1 MMGLPL
7 RLSVL
12 LAPALFYLPSVLPQ
26 SASPGSQAAAQEQRP
41 GPPGTIRVQVRLIP
55 VDVTVT
61 DAHGRPV
68 TDLKPEDFQILENG
82 RLQEI
87 RHFSVQ
93 TYSETAAAPSQPGE
107 ARLAPTADFAPRTAR
122 TFLILMG
129 RGRYQTPF
137 QCVDA
142 LIRFIRE
149 GLLPQDRVALF
160 AYNRATDFTTDHEQ
174 IVQVLERYKQMH
186 DEIESW
192 LESRFSGLTAVYASK
207 EIPKS
212 FQKDIDKIFAGP
224 EELASRQVPPGR
236 MTEEGKLVKDWER
249 TAGILLAGA
258 GRSAETDMRKTVAD
272 SMAEEAKQSGDATLA
287 VAAAQFNSLLTFDKL
302 EMDSILLWMPFDQFA
317 PKAAGSFQDM
327 QNIYTCI
334 EYLRY
339 VSGEKHLLFL
349 SDKGLL
355 FPSGRTDFDKNI
367 AAIANDARVAI
378 DSFQTGGVFADPDRY
393 PNKGQAVTLEEPIPP
408 LAESDASWSQTFM
421 ISSMRTVSQ
430 LTGGTVSVYQ
440 DIGKTLDRI
449 NESSRVV
456 YLLGYYPTN
465 ERWDG
470 RYREINVKVNRP
482 GVKVSFR
489 HGYFARDRLEPFD
502 MEAFI
507 SFNRITAAGG
517 YEKEINDLP
526 FDLKAVKAKDQW
538 GQQQVNVGLQID
550 CAKIG
555 FDMLAGR
562 HSSKLRV
569 TIFQGDPKGNYLG
582 ADWKMVTFR
591 LLEGTFQQCTQSGI
605 PVSIE
610 VPLRHSKAILK
621 VIVYDLKGDKVGS
634 QLCKVK

>member
-1 MMGLPL
+1 MRFRMRLLLILILALSGLP
-7 RLSVL
+7 SI
-12 LAPALFYLPSVLPQ
+12 LPQ
-26 SASPGSQAAAQEQRP
+26 STSSSSQAPVQEQRP
-41 GPPGTIRVQVRLIP
+41 GLPGTIRVQVRLIP
-55 VDVTVT
+55 VDVVVT
-61 DAHGRPV
+61 DARGRPV
-68 TDLKPEDFQILENG
+68 TDLKQEDFQILENG

-93 TYSETAAAPSQPGE
+93 TYTATAAAPAQVE
-107 ARLAPTADFAPRTAR
+107 VARPVPTADFVPRTAR

-137 QCVDA
+137 KSVDA
-142 LIRFIRE
+142 LIRFIQDD
-149 GLLPQDRVALF
+149 LLPQDRVAVF
-160 AYNRATDFTTDHEQ
+160 AYNRATDFTSNHQQ

-186 DEIESW
+186 EKIESW
-192 LESRFSGLTAVYASK
+192 LESRFSGLAAIYASK
-207 EIPKS
+207 DIPKS
-212 FQKDIDKIFAGP
+212 FQKDIDKIFVDSEG
-224 EELASRQVPPGR
+224 LVSRQVPPGR
-236 MTEEGKLVKDWER
+236 MTEEGKLVRDWDR
-249 TAGILLAGA
+249 AAGILLADA
-258 GRSAETDMRKTVAD
+258 GKSAEASMRKAVAD
-272 SMAEEAKQSGDATLA
+272 NMAEEAKQTGDAELA
-287 VAAAQFNSLLTFDKL
+287 AAAAQFNSLLTFDTL
-302 EMDSILLWMPFDQFA
+302 EKDSILLWMPFDQFA

-355 FPSGRTDFDKNI
+355 FPSGRTDYDKNI

-378 DSFQTGGVFADPDRY
+378 DTFQTGGVFADTGRY
-393 PNKGQAVTLEEPIPP
+393 PNKGQIVTLEEPIPP
-408 LAESDASWSQTFM
+408 PAESDETWSQTFM

-430 LTGGTVSVYQ
+430 LTGGTTSVYE
-440 DIGKTLDRI
+440 DIGKALDRI
-449 NESSRVV
+449 NETSLVQ
-456 YLLGYYPTN
+456 YLLGYYPID

-482 GVKVSFR
+482 GLKVSFR
-489 HGYFARDRLEPFD
+489 HGYFARDRLQPFD

-517 YEKEINDLP
+517 YEREINDIP
-526 FDLKAVKAKDQW
+526 FNIKAVKAKDEW
-538 GQQQVNVGLQID
+538 GQPQVNVGLQID
-550 CAKIG
+550 CTKIG
-555 FDMLAGR
+555 FNMLDGR

-582 ADWKMVTFR
+582 ADWKFVTMR
-591 LLEGTFQQCTQSGI
+591 LLEDTYQQCMQSGI

-610 VPLRHSKAILK
+610 VPLKHSKAILK

>member
-1 MMGLPL
+1 MRFQT
-7 RLSVL
+7 RLL
-12 LAPALFYLPSVLPQ
+12 LILILTLSGLPSVLPQ
-26 SASPGSQAAAQEQRP
+26 TTLSGSQATAQEQRP

-55 VDVTVT
+55 VDVVVT
-61 DAHGRPV
+61 DARGRPV
-68 TDLKPEDFQILENG
+68 TDLKQEDFQILENG

-93 TYSETAAAPSQPGE
+93 TYTTTAATTAQAAG
-107 ARLAPTADFAPRTAR
+107 ARAATTSDFAPRTAR

-137 QCVDA
+137 KSVDA
-142 LIRFIRE
+142 LIRFIQDD
-149 GLLPQDRVALF
+149 LLPQDRVAVF
-160 AYNRATDFTTDHEQ
+160 AYNRATDFTTDHQQ

-186 DEIESW
+186 EKIESW
-192 LESRFSGLTAVYASK
+192 LESRFSGLASIYASK

-212 FQKDIDKIFAGP
+212 FQKDIDKIFADP
-224 EELASRQVPPGR
+224 EGLASRQVPPGR

-249 TAGILLAGA
+249 AAGILLADSGK
-258 GRSAETDMRKTVAD
+258 SAEASMRKAVAD
-272 SMAEEAKQSGDATLA
+272 NMAEEAKQTGDTELA
-287 VAAAQFNSLLTFDKL
+287 AAAAQFNSLLTFDTL
-302 EMDSILLWMPFDQFA
+302 EKDSVLLWMPFDQFA

-355 FPSGRTDFDKNI
+355 FPSGRTDYDKNI

-378 DSFQTGGVFADPDRY
+378 DTFHTGGVFPDAGRY
-393 PNKGQAVTLEEPIPP
+393 PNKGQSVTLEEPNPP
-408 LAESDASWSQTFM
+408 PAESEASWSQTFM

-430 LTGGTVSVYQ
+430 LTGGSTSVYE
-440 DIGKTLDRI
+440 DIGKALDRI
-449 NESSRVV
+449 NETSLVQ
-456 YLLGYYPTN
+456 YLLGYYPID

-482 GVKVSFR
+482 GLRVSFR
-489 HGYFARDRLEPFD
+489 HGYFARDRLQPFD

-517 YEKEINDLP
+517 YEREINDIP
-526 FDLKAVKAKDQW
+526 FDIKAAKAKDEW
-538 GQQQVNVGLQID
+538 GQPQVNVGLQID
-550 CAKIG
+550 CTKIG
-555 FDMLAGR
+555 FNMLEGR

-582 ADWKMVTFR
+582 ADWKFVTLR
-591 LLEGTFQQCTQSGI
+591 LLEGTYQQCMQSGI
-605 PVSIE
+605 PVTIE
-610 VPLRHSKAILK
+610 VPLKHSKAILK
-621 VIVYDLKGDKVGS
+621 VIVYDLKGDRVGS

>member
-1 MMGLPL
+1 MMRLPAC
-7 RLSVL
+7 L
-12 LAPALFYLPSVLPQ
+12 LLLLCTALFCLPPAAPQ
-26 SASPGSQAAAQEQRP
+26 NASPGSQTPQDQRP

-55 VDVTVT
+55 VDVSVT
-61 DAHGRPV
+61 DARGLPV
-68 TDLKPEDFQILENG
+68 TDLKQEDFRILENG

-87 RHFSVQ
+87 RHFSMQ
-93 TYSETAAAPSQPGE
+93 TYDETAAAPTQIS
-107 ARLAPTADFAPRTAR
+107 ATRVVPTADFAPRTAR

-137 QCVDA
+137 KSVDA
-142 LIRFIRE
+142 LIRFIRD

-174 IVQVLERYKQMH
+174 IIQVLERYKLMH
-186 DEIESW
+186 EKIESW

-236 MTEEGKLVKDWER
+236 MNEEGKLVKDWER
-249 TAGILLAGA
+249 AAGILLADA
-258 GRSAETDMRKTVAD
+258 GKSAETDMRKGVAD
-272 SMAEEAKQSGDATLA
+272 DMAAEAKESGDAGLAA
-287 VAAAQFNSLLTFDKL
+287 VAAEFNNLLTFDAL
-302 EMDSILLWMPFDQFA
+302 EKDSVLLWMPFDQFA

-355 FPSGRTDFDKNI
+355 FPSGRTDYDKNI

-378 DSFQTGGVFADPDRY
+378 DSFHTGGVFADADRY
-393 PNKGQAVTLEEPIPP
+393 PNKGQMVTLEEPIPTLP
-408 LAESDASWSQTFM
+408 DSQASWNQTFM

-430 LTGGTVSVYQ
+430 LTGGTVSVYE
-440 DIGKTLDRI
+440 DIGKALNRI
-449 NESSRVV
+449 NESSRFV

-470 RYREINVKVNRP
+470 KYREIDVKVNRP
-482 GVKVSFR
+482 GIKVSFR
-489 HGYFARDRLEPFD
+489 HGYFARDRLQPFD

-517 YEKEINDLP
+517 YEKEINDIP
-526 FDLKAVKAKDQW
+526 FDLKAVKGRDLW
-538 GQQQVNVGLQID
+538 GQAYVDVGLNIG

-555 FDMLAGR
+555 FDLLDGR
-562 HSSKLRV
+562 HSSKVRV

-582 ADWKMVTFR
+582 ADWKYVTFR
-591 LLEGTFQQCTQSGI
+591 LLEDTYLQCMQSGI
-605 PVSIE
+605 PVSIQ